1 VKRSSVLLIVPCYNE
16 SKRIELAYFDQIR
29 DISGVELL
37 FVDDGSTDDTSEI
50 LVEYSKSGG
59 AHFLALIQNF
69 GKARAIKSG
78 IEHLQ
83 NLEFKPDW
91 VGFIDADQ
99 AFDLQTIREMIGV
112 LPRVALY
119 GIEAV
124 YSSRVKLLGR
134 NISRKSS
141 RHYLSRVIS
150 TLFGF
155 FWQTIPY
162 DTQSGFKLYRYSNE
176 FRYAVA
182 NIDFKTRW
190 FFDIETH
197 ISLCKAYGRNLNGWE
212 YPVLSWQDK
221 QGSKVTKREK
231 LRISYEILIVLCK
244 IWSSRQL
251 LSRGR

>member
-1 VKRSSVLLIVPCYNE
+1 MTIPSLILIVPCYNE
-16 SKRIELAYFDQIR
+16 SKRIEFNYFDQIR
-29 DISGVELL
+29 NIGGVELL
-37 FVDDGSTDDTSEI
+37 FVDDGSQDSTPEI
-50 LVEYSKSGG
+50 LQEYSKSGG
-59 AHFLALIQNF
+59 IRFLFLNKNI

-83 NLEFKPDW
+83 DLELEPDW

-99 AFDLQTIREMIGV
+99 AFDLQTIKEMISM
-112 LPRVALY
+112 LPDVALK

-134 NISRKSS
+134 KITRKSS

-162 DTQSGFKLYRYSNE
+162 DTQSGFKIYKNSKE
-176 FRYAVA
+176 FRNAVE
-182 NIDFKTRW
+182 NLHFKTRW

-212 YPVLSWQDK
+212 FPVLSWQDK

-231 LRISYEILIVLCK
+231 LRISYEILRVLGE

-251 LSRGR
+251 LSRVR

>member
-1 VKRSSVLLIVPCYNE
+1 VTSPSVLLIVPCYNE
-16 SKRIELAYFDQIR
+16 SKRIEITYFDQIR
-29 DISGVELL
+29 DIAGVELL
-37 FVDDGSTDDTSEI
+37 FVDDGSQDDTSEI
-50 LVEYSKSGG
+50 LKEYSKSGG
-59 AHFLALIQNF
+59 AQFLPLNRNI
-69 GKARAIKSG
+69 GKARAIKNG
-78 IEHLQ
+78 IEYLQ
-83 NLEFKPDW
+83 DLELEPDW

-99 AFDLQTIREMIGV
+99 AFDLRTIREMIGT
-112 LPRVALY
+112 LPEVALN

-162 DTQSGFKLYRYSNE
+162 DTQSGFKLYRNSKE

-182 NIDFKTRW
+182 NLDFKTRW

-197 ISLCKAYGRNLNGWE
+197 ISLCHAYGRNLNGWE

-221 QGSKVTKREK
+221 QGSKVTKKEK
-231 LRISYEILIVLCK
+231 LRISYEILTVLCK
-244 IWSSRQL
+244 IWGSRQL